1 MSRMA
6 LSALSFCFVIIVPL
20 QSYDEPNVSLIQTT
34 QLVRVSLTGNRITLR
49 TTFCTRAIMR
59 PLLFSL
65 GWLLFGVGFIG
76 VFVPVLPTT
85 PLMLLALWCF
95 SRSSDRFHAWLYTH
109 KLFGPPLQQWHQFRV
124 IPLTAKFIAILFMI
138 GSLVYMF
145 VFLTTPV
152 WAKTLMSIS
161 MAFGFWYILT
171 KPSFPPKK

>member
-1 MSRMA
+1 MTTTHWRTINWAWAAIATPATAATIASMVK
-6 LSALSFCFVIIVPL
+6 LLTHFPPSCSFSGF
-20 QSYDEPNVSLIQTT
+20 
-34 QLVRVSLTGNRITLR
+34 TLR
-49 TTFCTRAIMR
+49 TTFYTRAIMR
-59 PLLFSL
+59 PLLFLL

-95 SRSSDRFHAWLYTH
+95 SRSSDRFHNWLYTH
-109 KLFGPPLQQWHQFRV
+109 KLFGPPLQQWHKYRV

-145 VFLTTPV
+145 VFLTMPV
-152 WAKTLMSIS
+152 WAKVLMSIS
-161 MAFGFWYILT
+161 MAFASWYILT

>member
-1 MSRMA
+1 MDAR
-6 LSALSFCFVIIVPL
+6 
-20 QSYDEPNVSLIQTT
+20 N
-34 QLVRVSLTGNRITLR
+34 LVRLVAGWVMPGIVTPSCPRSTPAVRFLTADRTAAKMDANGAAFPPELCLEGN
-49 TTFCTRAIMR
+49 M
-59 PLLFSL
+59 

-152 WAKTLMSIS
+152 WAKVLMSFS
-161 MAFGFWYILT
+161 MAFASWYILT